1 MRGPTGWSTGKG
13 TPTLTAKQDVR
24 ECVHAHARTRTHA
37 HAHSGKR
44 KSIRSVL
51 FISLWF
57 LNTKD
62 MRPINKK
69 FPVKQLWEKRVRTP
83 PQFHQRLVFSSL
95 LLVISGEAQSEKR

>member
-1 MRGPTGWSTGKG
+1 MLKKDTCCQALASTHMH
-13 TPTLTAKQDVR
+13 R
-24 ECVHAHARTRTHA
+24 NEHACTRACTHT
-37 HAHSGKR
+37 HSGKR

>member
-1 MRGPTGWSTGKG
+1 MLKKDTCYQALASTHM
-13 TPTLTAKQDVR
+13 QR
-24 ECVHAHARTRTHA
+24 NEHARTHAHA